1 MAEQSNTPQLRFQ
14 GYTDAWGQE
23 RLGDIAQI
31 TMGQSPDGATYTDNP
46 KDHILVQGNADMKD
60 HRVCPRVWTTQVT
73 KTAEPGD
80 IILSVRA
87 PVGEVGKTD
96 YDVVLGRG
104 VSGIRGND
112 FIYHSLI
119 RMNEIGYW
127 SSLSTGSTFDSIN
140 SNDISNA
147 VIAVPSQSEQEKIG
161 CFLTRIDDLL
171 SLHQRKLD
179 KLQAIKKSLLQKMF
193 PAEGEDRPQIRFAGY
208 TDAWGQERLGNV
220 CSFDKGQGY
229 SKENLVDDGQPI
241 ILYGRMYVQ
250 YESVIHDVD
259 TFVPKGSQG
268 VFSKGNE
275 VIIPASGETAEDI
288 SRASFVDKSGVLL
301 GGDLNILTPD
311 GGIDPAFLAMEI
323 SSGKVKR
330 DLSSKAQGKTIVH
343 IHKDDIASLEAGFP
357 SLDEQRKISSVFLG
371 IDSLLSLHQR
381 KLEKLQQIKK
391 ALLQKMFC

>member
-1 MAEQSNTPQLRFQ
+1 
-14 GYTDAWGQE
+14 
-23 RLGDIAQI
+23 
-31 TMGQSPDGATYTDNP
+31 MGQSPDGANYTDNP

-171 SLHQRKLD
+171 SLHQRSWTTDPCSNKPGQRSHDQIDVFVLELLD
-179 KLQAIKKSLLQKMF
+179 DVEVGSL
-193 PAEGEDRPQIRFAGY
+193 G
-208 TDAWGQERLGNV
+208 
-220 CSFDKGQGY
+220 C
-229 SKENLVDDGQPI
+229 
-241 ILYGRMYVQ
+241 
-250 YESVIHDVD
+250 
-259 TFVPKGSQG
+259 
-268 VFSKGNE
+268 
-275 VIIPASGETAEDI
+275 
-288 SRASFVDKSGVLL
+288 
-301 GGDLNILTPD
+301 
-311 GGIDPAFLAMEI
+311 
-323 SSGKVKR
+323 
-330 DLSSKAQGKTIVH
+330 VH
-343 IHKDDIASLEAGFP
+343 G
-357 SLDEQRKISSVFLG
+357 
-371 IDSLLSLHQR
+371 
-381 KLEKLQQIKK
+381 
-391 ALLQKMFC
+391 

>member
-1 MAEQSNTPQLRFQ
+1 
-14 GYTDAWGQE
+14 
-23 RLGDIAQI
+23 
-31 TMGQSPDGATYTDNP
+31 
-46 KDHILVQGNADMKD
+46 
-60 HRVCPRVWTTQVT
+60 
-73 KTAEPGD
+73 
-80 IILSVRA
+80 
-87 PVGEVGKTD
+87 
-96 YDVVLGRG
+96 
-104 VSGIRGND
+104 
-112 FIYHSLI
+112 
-119 RMNEIGYW
+119 
-127 SSLSTGSTFDSIN
+127 
-140 SNDISNA
+140 
-147 VIAVPSQSEQEKIG
+147 
-161 CFLTRIDDLL
+161 
-171 SLHQRKLD
+171 
-179 KLQAIKKSLLQKMF
+179 
-193 PAEGEDRPQIRFAGY
+193 
-208 TDAWGQERLGNV
+208 
-220 CSFDKGQGY
+220 
-229 SKENLVDDGQPI
+229 
-241 ILYGRMYVQ
+241 MYVQ

-381 KLEKLQQIKK
+381 SWTTDPCSNKPGQRSHDQIDVFVLE
-391 ALLQKMFC
+391 LLDDVEVGSLGCVHG

>member
-1 MAEQSNTPQLRFQ
+1 MPESLH
-14 GYTDAWGQE
+14 AWGQE

-171 SLHQRKLD
+171 SLHQRL
-179 KLQAIKKSLLQKMF
+179 
-193 PAEGEDRPQIRFAGY
+193 RFF
-208 TDAWGQERLGNV
+208 ENNILG
-220 CSFDKGQGY
+220 
-229 SKENLVDDGQPI
+229 
-241 ILYGRMYVQ
+241 
-250 YESVIHDVD
+250 
-259 TFVPKGSQG
+259 
-268 VFSKGNE
+268 GNE
-275 VIIPASGETAEDI
+275 T
-288 SRASFVDKSGVLL
+288 
-301 GGDLNILTPD
+301 
-311 GGIDPAFLAMEI
+311 
-323 SSGKVKR
+323 
-330 DLSSKAQGKTIVH
+330 
-343 IHKDDIASLEAGFP
+343 
-357 SLDEQRKISSVFLG
+357 
-371 IDSLLSLHQR
+371 
-381 KLEKLQQIKK
+381 
-391 ALLQKMFC
+391 